1 MHIWRWRS
9 EIVFLRA
16 SNWSNKLLQSG
27 AILDIS
33 VDLAGLGGVIFGP
46 FIQIFVEFG
55 EILIGL
61 RRFKLRNF
69 WNILSSFIDQ
79 ILTNF
84 WLLLNSLLINLRYF
98 KFLLFLF

>member
-27 AILDIS
+27 AILAII
-33 VDLAGLGGVIFGP
+33 VDLSGGSGGILGPSIEVKGEV
-46 FIQIFVEFG
+46 G
-55 EILIGL
+55 EILMGL
-61 RRFKLRNF
+61 RVVKLRNL